1 MRKMF
6 SKNDLNNLKKEDLI
20 NAYVELQQ
28 DYEDLQQEYDDLDFA
43 YGDLENSIEEVKDVE
58 LVDNTTMIIN
68 LDLFKEKLELYS
80 LKSDKLFDFIDLY
93 MKLYNK

>member
-1 MRKMF
+1 MNKIE
-6 SKNDLNNLKKEDLI
+6 LNNLKKEQLI
-20 NAYVELQQ
+20 DKYIELQQ
-28 DYEDLQQEYDDLDFA
+28 EYDYLQQEYDDLDFA